1 MARKASPSA
10 SITLFT
16 SPGFSNAKTSIVIKP
31 QLLYPSSF
39 EFIKPLPPSSQPTS
53 DNTGATTHQ
62 QKIRKENNSTIEVN
76 SKQKNP
82 PFQTATLMEP
92 EYEVDCQRGETI
104 LRTSRVRHQFEEL
117 AALCHSLGPTDDGDQ
132 SSTTA
137 IVTNDEINAR
147 TRIVVELQ
155 LTLLPVLQQQL
166 ADLLASLSLETLSQ
180 DPDPRYNVTRE
191 ILAQIGPHL
200 RRIRHSVCAIS
211 PSYEAGV
218 AGPAGID
225 GHYGMVKT
233 YRCDSLAKDVEKI
246 TCYLLRDLFEVY
258 AEFMGEGESSG
269 DFPLFSGLKI
279 PLYSLRAQTMQKT
292 ARINKL
298 ISNVI
303 KRSRQSDLANLQEK
317 WQTVVKRLTSS
328 LKYVS
333 RRIHCTLNR
342 PIDED
347 SESEDTSDSDGDDE
361 SEGSIKLED
370 HSLYA
375 SSAHTPLHPH
385 VLELVQAS
393 LPILK
398 LGRIFYNRLLVRS
411 SPTFTLDDRTSSRD
425 IMNMKE
431 DTIQIA
437 INILAIVDN
446 TINIHMERDDLQL
459 RMQAVHSSMNKIME
473 ELDSSII
480 SLGFQLLPIPPR
492 ANLPSSEN
500 YFRTRFYDLRH
511 QFRWALGRLDKSV
524 HTFTVAQYQHQ
535 L

>member
-191 ILAQIGPHL
+191 ILAQIGPTYGV
-200 RRIRHSVCAIS
+200 SV
-211 PSYEAGV
+211 
-218 AGPAGID
+218 
-225 GHYGMVKT
+225 T
-233 YRCDSLAKDVEKI
+233 
-246 TCYLLRDLFEVY
+246 
-258 AEFMGEGESSG
+258 
-269 DFPLFSGLKI
+269 
-279 PLYSLRAQTMQKT
+279 
-292 ARINKL
+292 
-298 ISNVI
+298 
-303 KRSRQSDLANLQEK
+303 RQSDLANLQEK